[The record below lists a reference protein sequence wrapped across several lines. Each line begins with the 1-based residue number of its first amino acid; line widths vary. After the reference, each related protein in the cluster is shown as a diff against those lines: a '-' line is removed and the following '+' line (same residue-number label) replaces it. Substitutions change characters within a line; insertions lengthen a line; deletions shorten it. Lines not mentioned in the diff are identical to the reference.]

1 MIMEQELSD
10 LVNFHEMYKKKI
22 TELRVELVNLERKLS
37 EVNEKIAER
46 LDLNISAKIQTM
58 KAQSTPKSHL
68 NPGGRRLE
76 VVEYLK
82 THPSASCVDMSKDLG
97 ITVNNARSVVQ
108 ALVRKHL
115 VNRNEAWGANDYVTY
130 SLAVHPDNNPVEVN
144 K

>member
-1 MIMEQELSD
+1 MEQELSD
-10 LVNFHEMYKKKI
+10 LVSFHEMYKKKI
-22 TELRVELVNLERKLS
+22 TELRVELVNLERKLY

-46 LDLNISAKIQTM
+46 LDLNISAKIQTL
-58 KAQSTPKSHL
+58 KAQSTLKSHL

-82 THPSASCVDMSKDLG
+82 AHPSASCVDMSRGLG

-130 SLAVHPDNNPVEVN
+130 SLAIHPDNNPAEVN